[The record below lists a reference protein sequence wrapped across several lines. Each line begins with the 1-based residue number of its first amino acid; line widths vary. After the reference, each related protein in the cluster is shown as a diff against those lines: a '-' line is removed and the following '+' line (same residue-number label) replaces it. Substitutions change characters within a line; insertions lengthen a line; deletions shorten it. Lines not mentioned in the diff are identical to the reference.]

1 MNISTDR
8 QAQLHLQE
16 ILKNV
21 RLEPWSWRRVKAI
34 YAEPSEPT
42 PKPPEPPP
50 RPVGR
55 PKGVKATKAPKV
67 AQKPVKLI
75 WKPIKCSGEEH
86 EHKFICKYIGCKSSG
101 EIVQVLTGPQQVRD
115 AGFNVGLLIK
125 SANNGTPYRQ
135 LFWRFKKVYRLV

>member
-16 ILKNV
+16 ILKTV
-21 RLEPWSWRRVKAI
+21 RLEPWSHRRVRAVF
-34 YAEPSEPT
+34 E
-42 PKPPEPPP
+42 KPPEEPS

-55 PKGVKATKAPKV
+55 PPSTPERREAAQVAKAEKV

-125 SANNGTPYRQ
+125 SANNGTPYKQ
-135 LFWRFKKVYRLV
+135 LFWRFRKVYRSA